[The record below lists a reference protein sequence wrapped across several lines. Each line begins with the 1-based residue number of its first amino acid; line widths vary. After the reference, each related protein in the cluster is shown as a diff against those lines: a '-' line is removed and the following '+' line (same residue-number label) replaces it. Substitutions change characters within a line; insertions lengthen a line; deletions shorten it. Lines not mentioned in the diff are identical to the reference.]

1 MASHTSFTSS
11 SNTRNCPYI
20 GITLLCYVLC
30 QFVFCVGVENASAA
44 VYKYVDKNGRVH
56 FSNVPV
62 ESRFM
67 FYCSEGDDSVVAGRS
82 VHDLI
87 QHYSQRH
94 KLDPALV
101 KAVVKA
107 ESNFDSG
114 CVSKAGAQGLM
125 QVLPTTA
132 AEMDIY
138 DLFDPA
144 QNIAAGSRYLQKM
157 LKRFNGDLDL
167 ALAAYNAGPSVVERY
182 AGIPPY
188 AETRAYVKN
197 VKLYFDQYRNNLG
210 E

>member
-1 MASHTSFTSS
+1 LFCAVLWLYF
-11 SNTRNCPYI
+11 
-20 GITLLCYVLC
+20 LCAGAGDV
-30 QFVFCVGVENASAA
+30 AAA
-44 VYKYVDKNGRVH
+44 VYKYVDESGRMH

-62 ESRFM
+62 ESRFI
-67 FYCSEGDDSVVAGRS
+67 FHCSETVDTSLAGRS

-87 QHYSQRH
+87 QYYSHRH

-107 ESNFDSG
+107 ESNFDSS
-114 CVSKAGAQGLM
+114 CVSKAGARGLM

-144 QNIAAGSRYLQKM
+144 QNIAAGSRYLQQM

-197 VKLYFDQYRNNLG
+197 VRIYFDQYRNDLG

>member
-1 MASHTSFTSS
+1 MV
-11 SNTRNCPYI
+11 RNCPHR
-20 GITLLCYVLC
+20 GIALLCCWLWLC
-30 QFVFCVGVENASAA
+30 FLSASVEDASAA
-44 VYKYVDKNGRVH
+44 VYKYVDESGRVH

-62 ESRFM
+62 ESRFI
-67 FYCSEGDDSVVAGRS
+67 FHCSEDADSAVTGRS
-82 VHDLI
+82 VYELI
-87 QHYSQRH
+87 QYYSHRH

-114 CVSKAGAQGLM
+114 CVSKAGARGLM
-125 QVLPTTA
+125 QVLPATA

-197 VKLYFDQYRNNLG
+197 VKRYFDQYRNNSW

>member
-1 MASHTSFTSS
+1 MALHTIFTALPII
-11 SNTRNCPYI
+11 RNCQAG
-20 GITLLCYVLC
+20 GITLFCAVLWLYFLCAGAGDV
-30 QFVFCVGVENASAA
+30 AAA
-44 VYKYVDKNGRVH
+44 VYKYVDESGRMH

-62 ESRFM
+62 ESRFI
-67 FYCSEGDDSVVAGRS
+67 FHCSETVDTSLAGRS

-87 QHYSQRH
+87 QYYSHRH

-107 ESNFDSG
+107 ESNFDSS
-114 CVSKAGAQGLM
+114 CVSKAGARGLM

-144 QNIAAGSRYLQKM
+144 QNIAAGSRYLQQM

-197 VKLYFDQYRNNLG
+197 VRIYFDQYRNDLG